1 MNLEHFETTLKTYI
15 RDNEAELVD
24 SLAQLVAQPSV
35 SSTSEGVLECCEML
49 IRKMEAMGLEVEKA
63 PVEPHP
69 AIIGRYGHDP
79 AKKTVMIYA
88 HYDVQPQGNL
98 DLWHTKPFEPV
109 IKDGVMY
116 GRGTADN
123 KGPLMAHLNAVDFW
137 LKQYGDLPVNLLMV
151 FEGSEESNS
160 EGLPEFLRAHKEE
173 LQADV
178 VFFSDGSKN
187 HNDQPI
193 IALGVKGM
201 LYVELVLTT
210 INRDLHSQYAPVLPS
225 AAWELVHLLN
235 KLKTD
240 DGVVH
245 IPGFYDGIKEP
256 TERELDIYDHL
267 PNVEKDIEKSY
278 GVAPIYPKEKGYY
291 LQLNNTPSFNISGI
305 YSGHVGQG
313 TATVLTSKAVAK
325 IDMRLVV
332 AQDGQKILDN
342 LKAYIK
348 ELGYDNVE
356 VICHGITEPSKT
368 PTTTPYLEPIER
380 ATGAIFGKYMIHPNR
395 PSTAPDYLWTNIL
408 GLPAIQV
415 RWCDSNSDNHAPNE
429 HLTLSNYL
437 RGIELTATVFKVISE
452 MDS

>member
-1 MNLEHFETTLKTYI
+1 MNLEQFEEKLKNYVQA
-15 RDNEAELVD
+15 NEQDLIQ
-24 SLAQLVAQPSV
+24 SLAWLVAQPSI
-35 SSTSEGVLECCEML
+35 SSTGEGVLDCCEML
-49 IRKMEAMGLEVEKA
+49 MNRMKEMGLEVEQA

-69 AIIGRYGHDP
+69 AIIGRWGHDP
-79 AKKTVMIYA
+79 SKKTVMIYA
-88 HYDVQPQGNL
+88 HYDVQPQGEL
-98 DLWHTKPFEPV
+98 ELWRTPPFEPV

-123 KGPLMAHLNAVDFW
+123 KGPLMAHLNAIDFW
-137 LKQYGDLPVNLLMV
+137 LKEYGDLPVNLLLI

-160 EGLPEFLRAHKEE
+160 EGLPEYLREHKEE

-235 KLKTD
+235 KLKTE

-245 IPGFYDGIKEP
+245 IPGFYDDIQKP
-256 TERELDIYDHL
+256 TERELEIYRQL
-267 PNVEKDIEKSY
+267 PNVEKDLEKSY
-278 GVAPIYPKEKGYY
+278 GVSPIYPKEKGYY

-305 YSGHVGQG
+305 YSGHVGPG
-313 TATVLTSKAVAK
+313 TATVLTSKATAK

-332 AQDGQKILDN
+332 SQDGNKILEN

-356 VICHGITEPSKT
+356 VICHGVTEPSKT
-368 PTTTPYLEPIER
+368 PTTTPYLPPIEK
-380 ATGAIFGKYMIHPNR
+380 ATEDIFGKYMIYPNR

-415 RWCDSNSDNHAPNE
+415 RWCDASSDNHAPNE

-437 RGIELTATVFKVISE
+437 KGIELTASVFKVISE
-452 MDS
+452 MEP

>member
-160 EGLPEFLRAHKEE
+160 EGLPEFLRAHK
-173 LQADV
+173 
-178 VFFSDGSKN
+178 
-187 HNDQPI
+187 
-193 IALGVKGM
+193 
-201 LYVELVLTT
+201 
-210 INRDLHSQYAPVLPS
+210 
-225 AAWELVHLLN
+225 
-235 KLKTD
+235 
-240 DGVVH
+240 
-245 IPGFYDGIKEP
+245 
-256 TERELDIYDHL
+256 
-267 PNVEKDIEKSY
+267 
-278 GVAPIYPKEKGYY
+278 
-291 LQLNNTPSFNISGI
+291 
-305 YSGHVGQG
+305 
-313 TATVLTSKAVAK
+313 
-325 IDMRLVV
+325 
-332 AQDGQKILDN
+332 
-342 LKAYIK
+342 
-348 ELGYDNVE
+348 
-356 VICHGITEPSKT
+356 
-368 PTTTPYLEPIER
+368 
-380 ATGAIFGKYMIHPNR
+380 
-395 PSTAPDYLWTNIL
+395 
-408 GLPAIQV
+408 
-415 RWCDSNSDNHAPNE
+415 
-429 HLTLSNYL
+429 
-437 RGIELTATVFKVISE
+437 
-452 MDS
+452 